1 MSKRLFVGN
10 LSFTISESELQ
21 EAFSPWGATSAV
33 IPTMESGRSKG
44 FGFVELPD
52 DQAEA
57 AIAAMHGKELGGRAL
72 AVEEARPREPRGGG
86 RGGGGYGGGYDRG
99 GGGYDRGGG
108 GGYGGGRGGGRG
120 GRGDYGGSRG
130 GGRW

>member
-10 LSFTISESELQ
+10 LAFSVSETDLV
-21 EAFSPWGATSAV
+21 EAFSQWGATAAV

-57 AIAAMHGKELGGRAL
+57 AVAAMHGKDLGGRTV
-72 AVEEARPREPRGGG
+72 AVEEARAPRVARRWRWLRGW
-86 RGGGGYGGGYDRG
+86 RRL
-99 GGGYDRGGG
+99 
-108 GGYGGGRGGGRG
+108 
-120 GRGDYGGSRG
+120 
-130 GGRW
+130 